1 MKNHLFNMARIKV
14 IPLTLKVAN
23 AYVKEHHR
31 HNKACVGH
39 RFSIGALD
47 ENNNLVGVAIIGR
60 PVARMLD
67 DGLTAEVNRVCTND
81 DSPKNVC
88 SFLYARAWRIWQQM
102 GGERM
107 ITYTLKSESGSSLK
121 GAGWKIMGQT
131 NKSDW
136 WSSRKNIHVGFVE
149 EREEQETDGQIKL
162 RWEAQ

>member
-1 MKNHLFNMARIKV
+1 MAKLKV
-14 IPLTLKVAN
+14 FPLTLKAAN
-23 AYVKEHHR
+23 EYIKEHHR
-31 HNKACVGH
+31 HNKPCRGH

-107 ITYTLKSESGSSLK
+107 ITYTLQTESGTSLK
-121 GAGWKIMGQT
+121 GAGWKIVGGT
-131 NKSDW
+131 KKNDDW
-136 WSSRKNIHVGFVE
+136 NSRSKHHIGYIAN
-149 EREEQETDGQIKL
+149 REKQEVDGQLKF